1 MWFKHT
7 ISLFLVLTSKVC
19 RQDDEHYADTYFHFN
34 NMGGAHCFKKM
45 QNFFYTFFLSLG
57 SNTKAFLTMT
67 RQLTSGLSLTSN
79 VSLSFASLRE
89 DGAISVMAAVA
100 TAAAV
105 RDDKRRVARAGERDR
120 LRRRPGERERERE
133 RERVWKPVGL

>member
-1 MWFKHT
+1 MLIPIFILIKWGVT
-7 ISLFLVLTSKVC
+7 LS
-19 RQDDEHYADTYFHFN
+19 Q
-34 NMGGAHCFKKM
+34 KM
-45 QNFFYTFFLSLG
+45 QNFFHKFFITT
-57 SNTKAFLTMT
+57 TKAFLTMT

-79 VSLSFASLRE
+79 VSFSFASLRE
-89 DGAISVMAAVA
+89 DGAISVMAAEA

-133 RERVWKPVGL
+133 RVWKPAGL

>member
-1 MWFKHT
+1 MLIPIFILITWGTLSQKDAEFFPY
-7 ISLFLVLTSKVC
+7 IFLFP
-19 RQDDEHYADTYFHFN
+19 
-34 NMGGAHCFKKM
+34 
-45 QNFFYTFFLSLG
+45 G
-57 SNTKAFLTMT
+57 STTKTFLTMT

-133 RERVWKPVGL
+133 RVWKPAGL

>member
-7 ISLFLVLTSKVC
+7 INSILVLTRKVG
-19 RQDDEHYADTYFHFN
+19 RQDDGHYADTYFHFN
-34 NMGGAHCFKKM
+34 NMGHTVSKRCRIFSIH
-45 QNFFYTFFLSLG
+45 FLFPG
-57 SNTKAFLTMT
+57 STTKTFLTMT

-133 RERVWKPVGL
+133 RVWKPAGL